1 MAHAFV
7 LNADHVLCRQM
18 PDGNGGDWWP
28 LQISLPTLNT
38 ATDNTATDNTSTN
51 STITNSAITN
61 SAITNSTATD
71 PKTYQSAYQLGHV
84 ALLESLAPNHWL
96 CTGDADI
103 SIQTSLGAADT
114 FCADSLYTN
123 GFCANNFSAEPT
135 DAISYDYAVTH
146 NITLPNIAEGSGN
159 AFVPY
164 RQLITQLPVALSDQ
178 LSQAIQ
184 LLRWQ
189 TDSQF
194 CGRCASPTTPAKR
207 DERAMVCTTCHL
219 RQYPRVQP
227 CIITAITR
235 PNPQTG
241 EMQILLAHHHR
252 YGRPTSS
259 TQPQQYGLIAGFVE
273 VGESLEHAVVREVAE
288 EVNISLSDIRYVSSQ
303 PWPFPSNLMLGF
315 RAEYAGGDL
324 VIQEDELSHAD
335 FFDISNLPKIPSK
348 GSIAYEL
355 IAQIID
361 EYRLPY

>member
-1 MAHAFV
+1 MRTDRNRFGILPMTSAFV
-7 LNADHVLCRQM
+7 FSDDTVLCHQR
-18 PDGNGGDWWP
+18 PNGWWP
-28 LQISLPTLNT
+28 VQLELPPS
-38 ATDNTATDNTSTN
+38 ATHSDEET
-51 STITNSAITN
+51 
-61 SAITNSTATD
+61 
-71 PKTYQSAYQLGHV
+71 QLAYQVGHV
-84 ALLESLAPNHWL
+84 TLLESLAPRHWSPDVNP
-96 CTGDADI
+96 TSASVDI
-103 SIQTSLGAADT
+103 LES
-114 FCADSLYTN
+114 ADSSINTPHT
-123 GFCANNFSAEPT
+123 FTAQAASAIT
-135 DAISYDYAVTH
+135 YDYAIAHHMV
-146 NITLPNIAEGSGN
+146 LPIIAEGSGN

-189 TDSQF
+189 TDTQF
-194 CGRCASPTTPAKR
+194 CSRCAAPTIHAKR
-207 DERAMVCTTCHL
+207 DERAMVCPVCRL

-227 CIITAITR
+227 CVITAITR

-252 YGRPTSS
+252 YG
-259 TQPQQYGLIAGFVE
+259 QQKTAPHLLQSPPPLLYGLIAGFVE

-315 RAEYAGGDL
+315 RASYAAGEI

-335 FFDISNLPKIPSK
+335 FFDLSNLPKIPSK

-355 IAQIID
+355 IAQIANEQGI
-361 EYRLPY
+361 LL